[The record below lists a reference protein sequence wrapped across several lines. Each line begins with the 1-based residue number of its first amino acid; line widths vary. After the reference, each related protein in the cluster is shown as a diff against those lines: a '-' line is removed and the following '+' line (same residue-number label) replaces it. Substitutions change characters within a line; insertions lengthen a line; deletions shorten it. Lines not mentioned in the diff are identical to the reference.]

1 MTESEISKNE
11 EDVAAPDV
19 AAKQRVQASTARAL
33 AMRRIALL
41 TLGPV
46 VALLVGGYFYAV
58 AGKFVRTE
66 DAYVKANKVAV
77 GVQVSG
83 PIVGVEVEE
92 NQQVLKG
99 GILFR
104 IEPTSYEIALARTEA
119 ALQQIRTNIA
129 EQKATYREK
138 QAELQLANVNLDYA
152 EREFQR
158 QSALA
163 KKSIVSEAR
172 YEETQ
177 HRRAVARQEMAVL
190 RHDLARILIR
200 LGGGVNVPAERLPS
214 YLEARARRDRAKLD
228 IRRTVVRAPFS
239 GIAVK
244 KPQLGQYVEPGDLV
258 MSVVADTGMWI
269 EANLKETQLTHVR
282 VGQLVRIEVDTYPDL
297 IWSGTVESISQATGA
312 EFSILP
318 PQNATGNWVKVV
330 QRVPVRIL
338 VDMQSDS
345 PTLRAGMST
354 DVSIETG
361 QQRFPRIMQRVARWL
376 QGVTNSFAA
385 AAEEQP

>member
-1 MTESEISKNE
+1 MT
-11 EDVAAPDV
+11 D
-19 AAKQRVQASTARAL
+19 
-33 AMRRIALL
+33 
-41 TLGPV
+41 
-46 VALLVGGYFYAV
+46 
-58 AGKFVRTE
+58 
-66 DAYVKANKVAV
+66 
-77 GVQVSG
+77 
-83 PIVGVEVEE
+83 IV
-92 NQQVLKG
+92 
-99 GILFR
+99 
-104 IEPTSYEIALARTEA
+104 
-119 ALQQIRTNIA
+119 

-177 HRRAVARQEMAVL
+177 HKRAVARQEMAVL
-190 RHDLARILIR
+190 RHDLARILVR

-214 YLEARARRDRAKLD
+214 YLEAKARRDRAKLD
-228 IRRTVVRAPFS
+228 IDRTVVRAPFS

-244 KPQLGQYVEPGDLV
+244 KPQPGQYVEPGDQV

-282 VGQLVRIEVDTYPDL
+282 VGQLVQIEVDTYPDL
-297 IWSGTVESISQATGA
+297 IWSGTVGSISQATGA

-354 DVSIETG
+354 EVAIETG
-361 QQRFPRIMQRVARWL
+361 QQRFPRIMQRMAGWL
-376 QGVTNSFAA
+376 QDFSGLFSAVADERS
-385 AAEEQP
+385 